1 MNHFEDLHTVD
12 LPAEFARALLVGASS
27 EAVVVES
34 KASGG
39 ARGSGG
45 PPDRRH
51 ERASRRDSVVLY
63 RVGRAFVA
71 EAVDG
76 DGVTR
81 HLGLAPAEGA
91 RYVERVERDDEWTLL
106 EIAGAVA
113 AGRREADGTKTDAGP

>member
-1 MNHFEDLHTVD
+1 MNHFEDLATVD
-12 LPAEFARALLVGASS
+12 LPTEFARALLAGGSS

-34 KASGG
+34 EASGG
-39 ARGSGG
+39 PRGSGL
-45 PPDRRH
+45 PPDR
-51 ERASRRDSVVLY
+51 AGRRDSVVLY

-106 EIAGAVA
+106 GIAGALA
-113 AGRREADGTKTDAGP
+113 ADRREADGTETTAGP

>member
-12 LPAEFARALLVGASS
+12 LPAEFAGALLAGASS

-34 KASGG
+34 KASGEP
-39 ARGSGG
+39 RGPGV
-45 PPDRRH
+45 PPDR
-51 ERASRRDSVVLY
+51 AGRRDSVVLY

-81 HLGLAPAEGA
+81 HVGLAPAEGT
-91 RYVERVERDDEWTLL
+91 RFVERVERDDEWTLL
-106 EIAGAVA
+106 GIAGTLA
-113 AGRREADGTKTDAGP
+113 ADRREVDGRETTAGP